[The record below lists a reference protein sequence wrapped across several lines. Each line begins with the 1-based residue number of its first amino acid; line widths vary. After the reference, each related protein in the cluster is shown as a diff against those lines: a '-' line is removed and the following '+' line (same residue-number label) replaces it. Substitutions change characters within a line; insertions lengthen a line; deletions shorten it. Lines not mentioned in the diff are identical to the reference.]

1 MYYNNGGSY
10 NVAVGNASNQAGS
23 GSRNV
28 HIGQQA
34 GGYNTGTLI
43 TAVGNQAAEGLAN
56 NTNAGSYGTYIGAY
70 SGQEINT
77 GQVNNFFGY
86 ASGKQVTTGGKNTIV
101 GSYQGNGNGLDI
113 RTSSNNIVLSDGDGV
128 IGMHINDSGAVH
140 HPERGSNGD
149 YTSYIGSV
157 NNAGTSNRYIHVNI
171 STSGG
176 DMFWVEAIG
185 YDYSANIIYGRS
197 GGYIYNVANQTSV
210 YAGVVSGSIVT
221 QYQLTNG
228 TLEIVIDTVSTGTTN
243 RWGSIVLRGGTD
255 TITASQILD
264 VIQYSKTSTTT
275 KVY

>member
-1 MYYNNGGSY
+1 
-10 NVAVGNASNQAGS
+10 VALGNAACQANQT

-34 GGYNTGTLI
+34 GEYNSGTLI
-43 TAVGNQAAEGLAN
+43 TAIGNQAAQGLAN
-56 NTNAGSYGTYIGAY
+56 NTNAGSYSTFIGAY
-70 SGQEINT
+70 AGQEINT
-77 GQVNNFFGY
+77 GQVNTFIGY
-86 ASGKQVTTGGKNTIV
+86 GAGQEVTTGGKNSIL
-101 GSYQGNGNGLDI
+101 GRYSGNQGGLDI
-113 RTSSNNIVLSDGDGV
+113 RTLSNNVVLSDGDGV

-140 HPERGSNGD
+140 HPERSSNGD

-157 NNAGTSNRYIHVNI
+157 NHGGGSNRYIHVNI

-197 GGYIYNVANQTSV
+197 GGYIYNTANQTSV
-210 YAGVVSGSIVT
+210 YSGVVSGSIVA
-221 QYQLTNG
+221 QYQLTND
-228 TLEIVIDTVSTGTTN
+228 TLEIVIDTVSGGTSN